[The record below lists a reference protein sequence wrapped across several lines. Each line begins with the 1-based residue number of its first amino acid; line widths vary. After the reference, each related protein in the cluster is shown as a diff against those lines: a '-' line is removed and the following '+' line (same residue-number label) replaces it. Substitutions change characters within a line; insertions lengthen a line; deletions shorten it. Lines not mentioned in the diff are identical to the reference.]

1 MKNKN
6 ENVKA
11 ISGIADI
18 HAKGGKVILSYGY
31 IPVQWDSVGNWR
43 GVGHGGIS
51 AQVKLCSASA
61 YSSRV
66 PIIQEPQFQCVSFF
80 GRMVGVIITWRRS
93 QEMRKSSRP
102 E

>member
-51 AQVKLCSASA
+51 AQVKL
-61 YSSRV
+61 
-66 PIIQEPQFQCVSFF
+66 QMPQH
-80 GRMVGVIITWRRS
+80 
-93 QEMRKSSRP
+93 KSIL
-102 E
+102 